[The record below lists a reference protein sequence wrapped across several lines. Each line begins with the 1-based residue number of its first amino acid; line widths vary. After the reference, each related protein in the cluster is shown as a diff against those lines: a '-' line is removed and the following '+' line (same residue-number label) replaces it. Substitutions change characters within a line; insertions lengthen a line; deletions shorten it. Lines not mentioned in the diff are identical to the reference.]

1 MTKFCNKFISDYSII
16 TAPLWQL
23 TRKDK
28 PFCWGPKQQAVF
40 DQLKQ
45 LLTSAPV
52 LAFYNPNAAT
62 KIYVDVSPQGTG
74 AELTQ
79 QQQNGDYQPIAY
91 GSHALTPTESCYSQ
105 TEHEVL
111 AVVLVMSTFSLLCL
125 QQHDNYHSW
134 P

>member
-1 MTKFCNKFISDYSII
+1 MTNFCNKFIPDYSTI

-28 PFCWGPKQQAVF
+28 PFCWGPQQQAAF

-74 AELTQ
+74 AGLTQ
-79 QQQNGDYQPIAY
+79 QQQNGDYQPTAY

-105 TEHEVL
+105 TEREVL

-125 QQHDNYHSW
+125 QQQDNYHSW